1 VTTTSPNTYCY
12 DQNGNLERRTLSG
25 SAYNLTYDAENHL
38 TEVRKNGNLQATFT
52 YDGDGNRVKAV
63 WEGMPNHPIIAYIG
77 NYYEYQTAGATTT
90 VRQYYYADATRVA
103 MRVDGDLYWL
113 LGDHLGSTSRVAN
126 ENGTPLA
133 NGEQRYK
140 PWGEKRY
147 PTGASGL
154 PTTFRYTGQRQE
166 TGLGPS
172 GGEGLYYY
180 GARWYDPA
188 LGRFVQA
195 DTIVPKPGSAQ
206 AWDRYA
212 YVNNSPLRYTDP
224 SGHREDGPC
233 GPGDVCT
240 DTSGGSS
247 GGGSSSGGGNNGNG
261 GGKHSSIVD
270 VMGNP
275 AKGKVVTK
283 FGALNTLQT
292 KYRDDQ
298 ILTECGSVKKSKGQI
313 CLGDFIENI
322 DYGLHAGVD
331 IQFEEKERNLYA
343 VYDGTVVGVI
353 GIYKDNPYENGGNKI
368 IIEHIFNG
376 EKVYSVY
383 FHIGNTLVQKGDL
396 VNNGDLIGYGHE
408 DADHLHFEMRW
419 AAGVNVD
426 EAGNYSSGLS
436 KLNMIVGTDLAS

>member
-1 VTTTSPNTYCY
+1 M
-12 DQNGNLERRTLSG
+12 
-25 SAYNLTYDAENHL
+25 
-38 TEVRKNGNLQATFT
+38 
-52 YDGDGNRVKAV
+52 VK
-63 WEGMPNHPIIAYIG
+63 
-77 NYYEYQTAGATTT
+77 
-90 VRQYYYADATRVA
+90 YYYAGSTRIA
-103 MRVDGDLYWL
+103 MRTGTGTGESGLLWL

-126 ENGTPLA
+126 ADGTPYA

-247 GGGSSSGGGNNGNG
+247 GGGSSSCGGNNGNG

-426 EAGNYSSGLS
+426 EAGNYSSFPGS
-436 KLNMIVGTDLAS
+436 KESYWANSLLELDTRWVDISSRFGGYSHWIVDAGWR